1 MVSLDE
7 IRARLARD
15 GQPIPGPHVLG
26 TAIARLLQ
34 SRADR
39 AHLLTLLDERDAQ
52 IAAVREL
59 HRADPINPRRCA
71 HEWADWPCPTIKAL
85 DAKGGAS

>member
-1 MVSLDE
+1 MVSVDE

-39 AHLLTLLDERDAQ
+39 AHLLTLLAERDAQ

-59 HRADPINPRRCA
+59 LDGAPMVPQAMVR
-71 HEWADWPCPTIKAL
+71 KAL